1 MKKAIARVLTVCA
14 MSCAAETVSFSV
26 PVLTVKSDGR
36 TVIAGSGKMQ
46 KCPFTF
52 YETTNATPVR
62 VSIVE
67 DVPSGAGNSMRAS
80 VWLAVTT
87 ASLTLNRDLAGET
100 ISFETSGYVDGSSA
114 GGMLCLA
121 VMSAI
126 EGRPFPDD
134 FAMTGTIMADGT
146 IGAVGGISEKL
157 RAASRNGIKRVC
169 IPTFARMDENFT
181 DLLDLGKELKLE
193 MHQVS
198 TVDEAYRILHRIPIR
213 QTARLNPTVV
223 CRLPTITESVL
234 KSWFVTFAKECPQND
249 ALCNRQMNKSVEEF
263 NAGLFGA
270 GIMDILSGLE
280 DYSSVASKIET
291 PPVELYPALEH
302 SLPTNEASD
311 VGMLFGK
318 APDKA
323 RFIEELRA
331 FHRDLKEAAA
341 SSADDELEVDD
352 SADTGDMPK
361 VEQAEDWFNDSVDSP
376 SGAQFV
382 TLANIHYLK
391 KDLLDL
397 VCQNIT
403 REIDSVEDWNALDA
417 GQLNYV
423 RDRLTAKMN
432 TLTYIRRLDEGG
444 ETYGRVNAL
453 YVGLMESTPYVRPNA
468 SVRQIEN
475 TFYSTMR
482 SMDSV
487 LHEEGIT
494 SDNDNL
500 LVQLYAC
507 VREKAESCHAKRDGS
522 DVDMLRAVF
531 SEVQTLSLACSL
543 SVLREA
549 AVNSAFFNSVVSTA
563 RENALVNIAECKK
576 LGIPCVMPVV
586 RFQEA
591 ESKRDAF
598 APGDDVELNRL
609 DVFSGYLEA
618 SISAK
623 ALVLC
628 FTGRKPEVNAKG
640 YCSKSLVCDSFDS
653 GLTCFTI
660 RYYGV
665 DGNPILRDGFS
676 GWRTSQMDGV
686 EYTSWL
692 DLEGRDVRYKTTNE
706 CWTSAYDA
714 SGRLIRKTYCNELWV
729 PTPNAAGILFETK
742 GYDANGNEILWEFFD
757 LASNHVACADGMATI
772 RRRFNSRGQET
783 WRRFYGV
790 KGEPTSHKDGNAGF
804 DVVYDKKGNQR
815 KFIFVDCHGKP
826 VITKQGYASEERKYD
841 AKGNLVETSWFD
853 GDGKMVCVNGVAR
866 TISTYDERG
875 NKTAEEF
882 YDSHNRLTRNA
893 FNYAVLKMTYD
904 AAGQMIE
911 CCCYGPDGK
920 PTQDTNGVAS
930 WKAILDASGQAVG
943 RRYYD
948 LNGNELDQG
957 DDSATR

>member
-1 MKKAIARVLTVCA
+1 MKLRYIMKNKAVAV
-14 MSCAAETVSFSV
+14 VSALACFGLYGAGTASYSI
-26 PVLTVKSDGR
+26 PVLTIKSDGR
-36 TVIAGSGKMQ
+36 TVVPRSGKLQ

-52 YETTNATPVR
+52 VETTNATPVR
-62 VSIVE
+62 VSIME

-87 ASLTLNRDLAGET
+87 ASLTLNRDLSGET
-100 ISFETSGYVDGSSA
+100 ISFETSGYVDGPSA

-146 IGAVGGISEKL
+146 IGAVGGIAEKL
-157 RAASRNGIKRVC
+157 RAASGNGIKRVC

-193 MHQVS
+193 MYQVA
-198 TVDEAYRILHRIPIR
+198 TVDEAYRILHRLPVR
-213 QTARLNPTVV
+213 QTVRLNPMVV

-234 KSWFVTFAKECPQND
+234 KSWFAVFVKECPQDD

-280 DYSSVASKIET
+280 EYSSVASRIET
-291 PPVELYPALEH
+291 PPIERYPALEYA
-302 SLPTNEASD
+302 LPTND
-311 VGMLFGK
+311 VSVVGK
-318 APDKA
+318 LLGKVPDKA

-341 SSADDELEVDD
+341 SSVDDELEVDD
-352 SADTGDMPK
+352 STDNGDK
-361 VEQAEDWFNDSVDSP
+361 AKAGQTEDWFNDFAESP
-376 SGAQFV
+376 GGAQCV
-382 TLANIHYLK
+382 TLANFHYLK
-391 KDLLDL
+391 KDLYDL
-397 VCQNIT
+397 ACQNIT
-403 REIDSVEDWNALDA
+403 KEIDSVEDWNTLDA
-417 GQLNYV
+417 GLLNYV
-423 RDRLTAKMN
+423 RDQLVVKMN
-432 TLTYIRRLDEGG
+432 ALSYLRSLDEGG
-444 ETYGRVNAL
+444 GNYRRVNAL
-453 YVGLMESTPYVRPNA
+453 YVGLTESTPYIRPNA
-468 SVRQIEN
+468 SVRQVEN
-475 TFYSTMR
+475 TFYRTMK
-482 SMDSV
+482 SMDAV
-487 LHEEGIT
+487 LREDGVT

-500 LVQLYAC
+500 LIQLYAC
-507 VREKAESCHAKRDGS
+507 VREKAESCHAKREGS
-522 DVDMLRAVF
+522 DIGMLRAVF

-549 AVNSAFFNSVVSTA
+549 AANSAFFNSVVSTA

-609 DVFSGYLEA
+609 DVFCGYLEA

-628 FTGRKPEVNAKG
+628 FSGQKPEVNAKG
-640 YCSKSLVCDSFDS
+640 YCSKSIVYNSFDS
-653 GLTCFTI
+653 GLTCYTT

-676 GWRTSQMDGV
+676 GWRASQMDGV

-692 DLEGRDVRYKTTNE
+692 DLEGREVRYKTTNE
-706 CWTSAYDA
+706 WWTSAYDA

-742 GYDANGNEILWEFFD
+742 GYDANGNEILREFFD
-757 LASNHVACADGMATI
+757 AASNHVACADGMATI

-783 WRRFYGV
+783 WRRYYGA
-790 KGEPTSHKDGNAGF
+790 KGVPALHKDGNAGF

-815 KFIFVDCHGKP
+815 KFIFVDCRGKP
-826 VITKQGYASEERKYD
+826 VMTKLGYAIEERKYD
-841 AKGNLVETSWFD
+841 ANGNLLETAWLD
-853 GDGKMVCVNGVAR
+853 GGGKMVCVNGVAK
-866 TISTYDERG
+866 IQHE
-875 NKTAEEF
+875 
-882 YDSHNRLTRNA
+882 
-893 FNYAVLKMTYD
+893 YD
-904 AAGQMIE
+904 AAGRIAGSKYFDVE
-911 CCCYGPDGK
+911 
-920 PTQDTNGVAS
+920 
-930 WKAILDASGQAVG
+930 
-943 RRYYD
+943 
-948 LNGNELDQG
+948 GNEVSLDVLESQK
-957 DDSATR
+957 

>member
-1 MKKAIARVLTVCA
+1 MKKLLGVGLLVGAVLC
-14 MSCAAETVSFSV
+14 SAETVSFSI
-26 PVLTVKSDGR
+26 PVLTAKSDGR
-36 TVIAGSGKMQ
+36 TVVAGSGKLQ
-46 KCPFTF
+46 QCPFSF
-52 YETTNATPVR
+52 LETTNATPVR
-62 VSIVE
+62 VSIME

-100 ISFETSGYVDGSSA
+100 ISFETSGYVDGPSA

-157 RAASRNGIKRVC
+157 RAASRNGIRRVC

-193 MHQVS
+193 MHQVA
-198 TVDEAYRILHRIPIR
+198 TVDEAYRILHRLPVH
-213 QTARLNPTVV
+213 QTVRLNPMVV

-234 KSWFVTFAKECPQND
+234 KSWFVTFVKECPQDD

-280 DYSSVASKIET
+280 DYSSVANKIET
-291 PPVELYPALEH
+291 PPIERYPALEH
-302 SLPTNEASD
+302 TLPSNEVSV
-311 VGMLFGK
+311 VGKFLGK
-318 APDKA
+318 VPDKA
-323 RFIEELRA
+323 RFVEELRA
-331 FHRDLKEAAA
+331 FHRDLKDAAA

-352 SADTGDMPK
+352 PADKGDKPK
-361 VEQAEDWFNDSVDSP
+361 AEQAEDWFNDFVESP
-376 SGAQFV
+376 GGAQCV
-382 TLANIHYLK
+382 TLANFHYLK
-391 KDLLDL
+391 KDLFDL
-397 VCQNIT
+397 ACQNIT

-423 RDRLTAKMN
+423 RDQLVAKMN
-432 TLTYIRRLDEGG
+432 ALSYMRTLDEGG
-444 ETYGRVNAL
+444 ENYGRVNAL
-453 YVGLMESTPYVRPNA
+453 YVGLTESTPYVRPNS
-468 SVRQIEN
+468 SVRQVEN
-475 TFYSTMR
+475 TFYRTMK
-482 SMDSV
+482 SMDAV
-487 LHEEGIT
+487 LHEDGVT
-494 SDNDNL
+494 SGNDNL

-507 VREKAESCHAKRDGS
+507 VREKAEGCHAKRDEG
-522 DVDMLRAVF
+522 DVGVLRAVF

-549 AVNSAFFNSVVSTA
+549 AANSAFFNSVVSTA

-609 DVFSGYLEA
+609 DVFCGYLEA

-628 FTGRKPEVNAKG
+628 FSGQKPEVNAKG
-640 YCSKSLVCDSFDS
+640 YCCKSSVYDSFDS
-653 GLTCFTI
+653 GLTCFTT

-665 DGNPILRDGFS
+665 DEKPILRDGFS
-676 GWRTSQMDGV
+676 GWKRSQMDGV

-714 SGRLIRKTYCNELWV
+714 SGRLIRKTNCNELWV
-729 PTPNAAGILFETK
+729 PTPNAAGVLFETK
-742 GYDANGNEILWEFFD
+742 GYDANGNEILREFFD
-757 LASNHVACADGMATI
+757 AASNHVACADGMATI

-783 WRRFYGV
+783 WRRYYGA
-790 KGEPTSHKDGNAGF
+790 KGEPALHKDGNAGS

-815 KFIFVDCHGKP
+815 KFIFVDCRGKP
-826 VITKQGYASEERKYD
+826 VMTKQGYAIEERKYD
-841 AKGNLVETSWFD
+841 ANGNLVETASFN
-853 GDGKMVCVNGVAR
+853 GEGRLVCVNGVAK
-866 TISTYDERG
+866 TVSVYDDNG

-882 YDSHNRLTRNA
+882 YGADNRLARNA
-893 FNYAVLKMTYD
+893 FNYAAVKMTYD
-904 AAGQMIE
+904 GAGQMIE
-911 CCCYGPDGK
+911 CRCYGPDGK
-920 PTQDTNGVAS
+920 PTQDSSGVAS
-930 WKAILDASGQAVG
+930 WKAILDAAGRIVG

-948 LNGNELDQG
+948 LNGNEIDQG
-957 DDSATR
+957 NDSAER

>member
-1 MKKAIARVLTVCA
+1 MKKAVAGVLVGCA
-14 MSCAAETVSFSV
+14 MSCAAGTVSFSI

-36 TVIAGSGKMQ
+36 TIIAGSGQMQ
-46 KCPFTF
+46 KCPFSF
-52 YETTNATPVR
+52 VETTNATPVR
-62 VSIVE
+62 VSIME

-100 ISFETSGYVDGSSA
+100 ISFETSGYVDGPSA

-157 RAASRNGIKRVC
+157 RAASRNGVKRVC

-193 MHQVS
+193 MHQVA
-198 TVDEAYRILHRIPIR
+198 TVEEAYRILHRLPIR
-213 QTARLNPTVV
+213 QTVRLNPTVV

-234 KSWFVTFAKECPQND
+234 KSWFVTFAKECPQDD

-280 DYSSVASKIET
+280 DYSSVACKIET
-291 PPVELYPALEH
+291 PPVELYPTLEH
-302 SLPTNEASD
+302 ALPTND
-311 VGMLFGK
+311 VHLVGK
-318 APDKA
+318 LLGKVPDKA

-331 FHRDLKEAAA
+331 FHRDLKDAAA

-352 SADTGDMPK
+352 SADMGDKPK
-361 VEQAEDWFNDSVDSP
+361 AGSTEDWFDDFAESP
-376 SGAQFV
+376 SGAQFM
-382 TLANIHYLK
+382 TLANFHYLK

-423 RDRLTAKMN
+423 RDRLVAKMN
-432 TLTYIRRLDEGG
+432 TLSYMRTLEEGG
-444 ETYGRVNAL
+444 ENYGRVNAL
-453 YVGLMESTPYVRPNA
+453 YVGLTESTPYVRPNA
-468 SVRQIEN
+468 SARQIEN
-475 TFYSTMR
+475 TFYRTMK
-482 SMDSV
+482 SMDAV
-487 LHEEGIT
+487 LHEDGVT
-494 SDNDNL
+494 SDKDNM
-500 LVQLYAC
+500 LVQLYVC
-507 VREKAESCHAKRDGS
+507 VREKAENCHAKQDGG

-549 AVNSAFFNSVVSTA
+549 AANSAFFNSVVSTA
-563 RENALVNIAECKK
+563 RENALVNIDECKK

-591 ESKRDAF
+591 ESKRDSF

-609 DVFSGYLEA
+609 DVFCGYLEA

-628 FTGRKPEVNAKG
+628 FSGQKPEVNAKG
-640 YCSKSLVCDSFDS
+640 YCSKSSVYDSFDS
-653 GLTCFTI
+653 GLSCFTV

-706 CWTSAYDA
+706 CWMSAYDA

-729 PTPNAAGILFETK
+729 PTPNAAGVHFETK
-742 GYDANGNEILWEFFD
+742 GYDANGNETLWEFFD
-757 LASNHVACADGMATI
+757 AASNRVACADGMATI
-772 RRRFNSRGQET
+772 KRRFNGRGQET
-783 WRRFYGV
+783 WRRFYSA
-790 KGEPTSHKDGNAGF
+790 KGDPALHKDGNAGF
-804 DVVYDKKGNQR
+804 DIVYDKRGNQR
-815 KFIFVDCHGKP
+815 KFVFVDCHGKP
-826 VITKQGYASEERKYD
+826 VMTKQGYAIEERKYD
-841 AKGNLVETSWFD
+841 AKGNLVETACFD
-853 GDGKMVCVNGVAR
+853 GDGKMVCVNGVAK
-866 TISTYDERG
+866 TVSIYDERG
-875 NKTAEEF
+875 NKAAEEF
-882 YDSHNRLTRNA
+882 YDSNNCLTRNA
-893 FNYAVLKMTYD
+893 FNYAVLKMAYD

-911 CCCYGPDGK
+911 CSCYAPDGK
-920 PTQDTNGVAS
+920 PTQDSSGIAS
-930 WKAILDASGQAVG
+930 WKAIFDSSGRVVG

-948 LNGNELDQG
+948 LNGNELDQMK
-957 DDSATR
+957 DPPER

>member
-1 MKKAIARVLTVCA
+1 MKKTIIGTLIICT
-14 MSCAAETVSFSV
+14 MSCAAGTVSFPV
-26 PVLTVKSDGR
+26 PVLTIKSDGR
-36 TVIAGSGKMQ
+36 TVVPRSGKLQ

-52 YETTNATPVR
+52 VETTNATPVR
-62 VSIVE
+62 VSIME

-87 ASLTLNRDLAGET
+87 ASLTLNRDLSGET
-100 ISFETSGYVDGSSA
+100 ISFETSGYVDGPSA

-146 IGAVGGISEKL
+146 IGAVGGIAEKL
-157 RAASRNGIKRVC
+157 RAASGNGIKRVC

-193 MHQVS
+193 MYQVA
-198 TVDEAYRILHRIPIR
+198 TVDEAYRILHRLPVR
-213 QTARLNPTVV
+213 QTVRLNPMVV

-234 KSWFVTFAKECPQND
+234 KSWFAVFVKECPQD
-249 ALCNRQMNKSVEEF
+249 AALWNRQMNESVEEF
-263 NAGLFGA
+263 KAGLFGA

-280 DYSSVASKIET
+280 DYSSVAGKIET

-302 SLPTNEASD
+302 TLPTND
-311 VGMLFGK
+311 VSVVGK
-318 APDKA
+318 LLGKVPDKA

-341 SSADDELEVDD
+341 SSVDDELEVDD
-352 SADTGDMPK
+352 STDNGDKPK
-361 VEQAEDWFNDSVDSP
+361 AGQAEDWFNDFVESP
-376 SGAQFV
+376 GGAQCV
-382 TLANIHYLK
+382 TLANFHYLK
-391 KDLLDL
+391 KDLFDL
-397 VCQNIT
+397 ACRNIT

-423 RDRLTAKMN
+423 RDQLVAKMN
-432 TLTYIRRLDEGG
+432 ALSYMRTLDEGG
-444 ETYGRVNAL
+444 ENYGRVNAL
-453 YVGLMESTPYVRPNA
+453 YGGLMESTPYIRPNA
-468 SVRQIEN
+468 SVRQVEN
-475 TFYSTMR
+475 TFYRTMK
-482 SMDSV
+482 SMDAV
-487 LHEEGIT
+487 LHEDGVT

-500 LVQLYAC
+500 LIQLYAC
-507 VREKAESCHAKRDGS
+507 VREKAESCHAKREGS
-522 DVDMLRAVF
+522 DIGMLRAVF

-549 AVNSAFFNSVVSTA
+549 SANSAFFNSVVSTA

-609 DVFSGYLEA
+609 DVFCGYLEA

-628 FTGRKPEVNAKG
+628 FSGQKPEVNAKG
-640 YCSKSLVCDSFDS
+640 YCSKSMVCDGFDS
-653 GLTCFTI
+653 DLDSYTT

-665 DGNPILRDGFS
+665 DGNPILRNGFS
-676 GWRTSQMDGV
+676 GWRVSQIEGV

-692 DLEGRDVRYKTTNE
+692 DLAGRDVRCKTTNE
-706 CWTSAYDA
+706 CWTSTYDA

-729 PTPNAAGILFETK
+729 PTPRADGVLFETK
-742 GYDANGNEILWEFFD
+742 GYDADGNETDWEFFGVS
-757 LASNHVACADGMATI
+757 SNRVNCSEGVAVVRCQ
-772 RRRFNSRGQET
+772 FNRRGQET
-783 WRRFYGV
+783 HRRFFGADGKPV
-790 KGEPTSHKDGNAGF
+790 AHKDGYAGY
-804 DVVYDKKGNQR
+804 DIVYDKKGNFR
-815 KFIFVDCHGKP
+815 VATYLDCKGKP
-826 VITKQGYASEERKYD
+826 VVMAYGYAKEERKYNALD
-841 AKGNLVETSWFD
+841 LEIERAWYNEH
-853 GDGKMVCVNGVAR
+853 GKLVCVNGVAK
-866 TISTYDERG
+866 TVSAYDDNG

-882 YDSHNRLTRNA
+882 YGADNRLTRNA
-893 FNYAVLKMTYD
+893 FNYAAVKMTYD
-904 AAGQMIE
+904 SAGQMIE
-911 CCCYGPDGK
+911 FRCYGPDGK
-920 PTQDTNGVAS
+920 PTQDSSGVAS
-930 WKAILDASGQAVG
+930 WRAILDASGRVVG

-948 LNGNELDQG
+948 LNGNELEPRNG
-957 DDSATR
+957 SAER